1 MNNLPTSPSPGNRRI
16 DPGWGYWAR
25 YTFSP
30 AIARDGWLFVSG
42 LVARSRSGA
51 VLHPGDLVKQ
61 AEVVLAHL
69 GEVLRAAGCGYADVV
84 TTREYVTTLEGYGDT
99 AALRQ
104 RFFEEPYPAA
114 TGIVV
119 PALVVKDAMF
129 ELEATA
135 RLPS

>member
-1 MNNLPTSPSPGNRRI
+1 MNKLHTSPSPGNRRI
-16 DPGWGYWAR
+16 DPGWGHWAR

-42 LVARSRSGA
+42 LVALSGSGA
-51 VLHPGDLVKQ
+51 VLYPGDLVKQ

-69 GEVLRAAGCGYADVV
+69 GEVLHAAGCGYGDVV
-84 TTREYVTTLEGYGDT
+84 ATREYVTTLEGYEDT
-99 AALRQ
+99 AALRR

-114 TGIVV
+114 TGILV
-119 PALVVKDAMF
+119 PGLVLRDAMF

-135 RLPS
+135 RLPG